1 MAYAGDFIAFLK
13 EALNMRAAHATYRTL
28 AHYVEAA
35 DAAYGGEDPTIDQ
48 DFRSGVNLG
57 NGMISLILSLL
68 PSTVLKIVEVFGFSG
83 DREAALRML
92 MKPGGWKAGAET
104 PAITEAEQGI
114 RRPSTCSLSFS
125 CHRHEADLS
134 REAEADSIT
143 SPSCGSSSP
152 DVPPSHR
159 KLSPVSPTVQRYL
172 TKLELTTRSL
182 RRVGGVDIATAS
194 VILHY
199 NLDKYPNGCV
209 RELATAHPPYTR
221 LTSCS

>member
-114 RRPSTCSLSFS
+114 RRPSTCSLSLS
-125 CHRHEADLS
+125 PATVTRPTCLEKRRLTALPHPVADLVLLMYHLVI
-134 REAEADSIT
+134 AN
-143 SPSCGSSSP
+143 
-152 DVPPSHR
+152 
-159 KLSPVSPTVQRYL
+159 YL
-172 TKLELTTRSL
+172 
-182 RRVGGVDIATAS
+182 
-194 VILHY
+194 
-199 NLDKYPNGCV
+199 P
-209 RELATAHPPYTR
+209 
-221 LTSCS
+221 

>member
-92 MKPGGWKAGAET
+92 MKPGGWKAGAEK

-114 RRPSTCSLSFS
+114 RRPSTCSLSS
-125 CHRHEADLS
+125 
-134 REAEADSIT
+134 
-143 SPSCGSSSP
+143 
-152 DVPPSHR
+152 
-159 KLSPVSPTVQRYL
+159 LSPATSR
-172 TKLELTTRSL
+172 
-182 RRVGGVDIATAS
+182 GGLV
-194 VILHY
+194 
-199 NLDKYPNGCV
+199 
-209 RELATAHPPYTR
+209 
-221 LTSCS
+221 